1 MEQFNV
7 YKDIQ
12 ARTGGEIYIGVVGPV
27 RTGKSTFI
35 RRFMEQIMIP
45 NMEEKDR
52 SMATDEVP
60 VSGKGKMITTVEP
73 KFIPKNAVPVQLDGD
88 ISVKMRLIDCVG
100 FMVEGA
106 TGHMEKDKE
115 RMVKTP
121 WFDEEIPFSTAAH
134 AGTEKVIR
142 DHSTIGIVMTCDGSF
157 GELERASFE
166 APEEQTVSE
175 LKKIGKPFVI
185 VINSAKP
192 YSDST
197 LQLANQLSEK
207 YGVAALAVNCEQLR
221 KEDIQKIMEGLLM
234 EFPVYQINFYT
245 PKWLDVLPPQHPL
258 KASVLESVRAY
269 LAKINVIRD
278 VRQYQDLL
286 KNDYMEKFF
295 IEEINMATGII
306 KITLTFE
313 MKYYYELLSGILGCE
328 IRGEYELFK
337 VMKEL
342 VGKKQEFD
350 KVAQAMDQVRQKGYG
365 VVTAGKDE
373 IQIMEPELVKHGS
386 KYGVN
391 IRASA
396 PSIHMISAGIETEI
410 APIVGTQQQAQDLV
424 DYIRAAQSGSR
435 EAVWDTLIFGK
446 SVGELVDEGMKGK
459 IARLNDEC
467 QQKLQET
474 LRKIINDSRGNI
486 IFVII

>member
-45 NMEEKDR
+45 NMDEKDR
-52 SMATDEVP
+52 GMATDEVP

-73 KFIPKNAVPVQLDGD
+73 KFIPKSAVSLRLDGD

-106 TGHMEKDKE
+106 TGHMEDEKE

-121 WFDEEIPFSTAAH
+121 WFDEEIPFSRAAH
-134 AGTEKVIR
+134 IGTEKVIR

-157 GELERASFE
+157 GELDRQAFE
-166 APEEQTVSE
+166 DPEQQTVAE
-175 LKKIGKPFVI
+175 LKKIGKPFII
-185 VINSAKP
+185 VVNSAKP

-197 LQLANQLSEK
+197 SQLCTQLSDK
-207 YGVAALAVNCEQLR
+207 YGVAAIAMNCDQLC
-221 KEDIQKIMEGLLM
+221 KEDIQRLMETLLM
-234 EFPVYQINFYT
+234 EFPVCQINFYT
-245 PKWLDVLPPQHPL
+245 PKWLDILPPKHPL
-258 KASVLESVRAY
+258 KAAVLDSVGGY
-269 LAKINVIRD
+269 LAKISVIRD
-278 VRQYQDLL
+278 VRQWQELL
-286 KNDYMEKFF
+286 KNDYMDKFF
-295 IEEINMATGII
+295 IEEINMSTGIV
-306 KITLTFE
+306 KITLSFA
-313 MKYYYELLSGILGCE
+313 MKYYYELLSSTLGCP
-328 IRGEYELFK
+328 IQGEYELFK

-342 VGKKQEFD
+342 VAKKQEFD
-350 KVAQAMDQVRQKGYG
+350 KVAEAISQVHQKGYG
-365 VVTAGKDE
+365 VVTAGKEE
-373 IQIMEPELVKHGS
+373 IQIMEPELVKHGN
-386 KYGVN
+386 KFGVN

-424 DYIRAAQSGSR
+424 DYIRLAQSGSG
-435 EAVWDTLIFGK
+435 EAIWDTLIFGK
-446 SVGELVDEGMKGK
+446 SIGELVEEGMKGK
-459 IARLNDEC
+459 IAKLNDEC
-467 QQKLQET
+467 QLKLQET

>member
-45 NMEEKDR
+45 NMDEKDR

-73 KFIPKNAVPVQLDGD
+73 KFIPKNAVNVQMDGD

-100 FMVEGA
+100 FMVDGA
-106 TGHMEKDKE
+106 TGHMEEDKE

-121 WFDEEIPFSTAAH
+121 WFDEEIPFGRAAH
-134 AGTEKVIR
+134 IGTEKVIR
-142 DHSTIGIVMTCDGSF
+142 DHSTIGIVMTCDASF
-157 GELERASFE
+157 GELSREQFVE
-166 APEEQTVSE
+166 PEEQTVGE

-185 VINSAKP
+185 IINSTKP
-192 YSDST
+192 YSDSSR
-197 LQLANQLSEK
+197 QLEEALTQK

-221 KEDIQKIMEGLLM
+221 KEDIHKIMEALLL
-234 EFPVYQINFYT
+234 EFPVCQMNFYT
-245 PKWLDVLPPQHPL
+245 PKWLDILPDTHPL
-258 KASVLESVRAY
+258 KKAVVDSVRAY
-269 LAKINVIRD
+269 LSEINVIRD
-278 VRQYQDLL
+278 VRQHQDLL
-286 KNDYMEKFF
+286 KNDFMDKFF
-295 IEEINMATGII
+295 IEEINMAAGTV
-306 KITLTFE
+306 KITLSFE
-313 MKYYYELLSGILGCE
+313 MKYYYEMLSSVLGCT
-328 IRGEYELFK
+328 IKGEYELFK

-342 VGKKQEFD
+342 VAKKLEFD
-350 KVAQAMDQVRQKGYG
+350 KVSAAINEVHQKGYG

-373 IQIMEPELVKHGS
+373 IEIMEPELVKHGN

-410 APIVGTQQQAQDLV
+410 APIVGTSQQAQDLI
-424 DYIRAAQSGSR
+424 DYIRAAQADSSS
-435 EAVWDTLIFGK
+435 AIWDTLIFGK
-446 SVGELVDEGMKGK
+446 SIGDLVDEGMKGK
-459 IARLNDEC
+459 IAKLTDEC
-467 QQKLQET
+467 QLKLQET

>member
-1 MEQFNV
+1 MDQFNV

-35 RRFMEQIMIP
+35 RRFMEQVMIP

-52 SMATDEVP
+52 QMATDEVP

-73 KFIPKNAVPVQLDGD
+73 KFIPKNAVNIQLSDD

-106 TGHMEKDKE
+106 TGHMEEDKE

-121 WFDEEIPFSTAAH
+121 WFDEEIPFGRAAH
-134 AGTEKVIR
+134 IGTEKVIR

-157 GELERASFE
+157 GELARDSFAEPE
-166 APEEQTVSE
+166 AQTVEE
-175 LKKIGKPFVI
+175 LQKIGKPFII
-185 VINSAKP
+185 VLNSAKP
-192 YSDST
+192 YSESAK
-197 LQLANQLSEK
+197 QMEKELSEK
-207 YGVAALAVNCEQLR
+207 YGVACIALNCDQLR
-221 KEDIQKIMEGLLM
+221 KEDIHRIMEALLL
-234 EFPVYQINFYT
+234 EFPVAQINFYT
-245 PKWLDVLPPQHPL
+245 PKWLDILPAEHPL
-258 KASVLESVRAY
+258 KTAILDSVRAF
-269 LAKINVIRD
+269 LTNISVVRD
-278 VRQYQDLL
+278 VRLSQELL
-286 KNDYMEKFF
+286 KNEYMDKFF
-295 IEEINMATGII
+295 IEEINMAAGVV
-306 KITLTFE
+306 KITLTFD

-328 IRGEYELFK
+328 ISGEYELFR

-342 VGKKQEFD
+342 VDKKNEFD
-350 KVAQAMDQVRQKGYG
+350 KVAAAINEVHQKGYG

-373 IQIMEPELVKHGS
+373 IDIMEPELVKHGN
-386 KYGVN
+386 KFGVN

-410 APIVGTQQQAQDLV
+410 APIVGTQQQAQDLI
-424 DYIRAAQSGSR
+424 DYIRAAQIDSTQ
-435 EAVWDTLIFGK
+435 AIWDTLIFGK
-446 SVGELVDEGMKGK
+446 SIGELVDEGMKGK
-459 IARLNDEC
+459 ISKLTDEC

-474 LRKIINDSRGNI
+474 LRKIINDSKGNI